1 MCKKKKKKDI
11 SASSPISA
19 LHCAPKKKIS
29 TRAVNGIIM
38 VLHNTDQYQGC
49 TLRKFL
55 GSPLGSQP
63 CQLGCPA
70 LKVGRPA
77 PPPPP
82 PPQKK
87 EKKKRIFF
95 GSSRREV
102 FRNESIS
109 QFIFFKTHVVI
120 TLQATNKCLLLFTF
134 PFQRTHK
141 FC

>member
-1 MCKKKKKKDI
+1 MKCLGVALLPPGWD
-11 SASSPISA
+11 ASLLQVTPLPPPLPAFCWYVFLKIESFRAAFSRG
-19 LHCAPKKKIS
+19 CA
-29 TRAVNGIIM
+29 
-38 VLHNTDQYQGC
+38 
-49 TLRKFL
+49 LRKFL

-70 LKVGRPA
+70 LKVGRP
-77 PPPPP
+77 PPP
-82 PPQKK
+82 KK
-87 EKKKRIFF
+87 KRKKKRIFF
-95 GSSRREV
+95 GSSQREV

-120 TLQATNKCLLLFTF
+120 TLQATNKCLLLFIF